1 MLQREYSCTCEV
13 LAHGPFS
20 KYCCR
25 HDIICTSG
33 IGRYYS
39 TSHLSHFTENVNDSV
54 GVFSNQ
60 MFPEVHMTLP
70 GKKENVSQH
79 EIIRL
84 KRWCCNR
91 EPWEWRV
98 ADVADQEDAVI
109 RLQDIKLLNV
119 KRIII
124 IKVCQD

>member
-39 TSHLSHFTENVNDSV
+39 TSHPSHFTENVNDSV
-54 GVFSNQ
+54 SVLSNQ

-70 GKKENVSQH
+70 GKKKSMFHSMRSV
-79 EIIRL
+79 L
-84 KRWCCNR
+84 KDGVVI

-98 ADVADQEDAVI
+98 ADVANEE
-109 RLQDIKLLNV
+109 
-119 KRIII
+119 
-124 IKVCQD
+124 